1 MLLANCSFSTSYTNK
16 IPLSNEPAVVESK
29 EVDTVCMMC
38 NENVADLLLVPCC
51 HVVCQKCNNKL
62 QPIGKSKFSLTA
74 DPEQNCYFC
83 KKPVLTTKVI
93 AKKVNPVNAPTGNFG
108 AWNNLTGS
116 STSDPLASLLGGTNS
131 FSNQDQGWSPLNR
144 LNTNPTSLGSFS
156 DPLASLTANASVFS
170 SNSSN
175 TNASTINPLNNGNA
189 SNNGNVNYNLWN
201 SAPFENLSLFGS
213 GSSSLFPP
221 GK

>member
-1 MLLANCSFSTSYTNK
+1 ML
-16 IPLSNEPAVVESK
+16 
-29 EVDTVCMMC
+29 C

-74 DPEQNCYFC
+74 DLEQHCYFC
-83 KKPVLTTKVI
+83 KKAVLTTKVI
-93 AKKVNPVNAPTGNFG
+93 AKKVNQATNPTGNFG
-108 AWNNLTGS
+108 AWNNITGS
-116 STSDPLASLLGGTNS
+116 GTSDPLASLLGGSNS
-131 FSNQDQGWSPLNR
+131 FGTQDQGWSPLNR
-144 LNTNPTSLGSFS
+144 HTSPAPLGGFS
-156 DPLASLTANASVFS
+156 DPLPSLNANASVFS

-175 TNASTINPLNNGNA
+175 TNAVNPLNNNGNA

-201 SAPFENLSLFGS
+201 SAPFENSLFGS